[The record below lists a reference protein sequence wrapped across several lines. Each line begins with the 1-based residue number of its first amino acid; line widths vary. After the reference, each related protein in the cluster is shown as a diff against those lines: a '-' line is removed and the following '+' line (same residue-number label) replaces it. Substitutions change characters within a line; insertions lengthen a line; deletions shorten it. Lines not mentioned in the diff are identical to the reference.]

1 MPFLDEDPAL
11 AKKYAV
17 HPDTPVGVVRLIDPP
32 DEWPPERL
40 KRAAPNFLARFWA
53 RWFAGTKVLS
63 APGGNSEDREA

>member
-17 HPDTPVGVVRLIDPP
+17 DPP
-32 DEWPPERL
+32 EAWPPERL